1 MRSNCS
7 AVNRALRLP
16 VVAAVALALGCK
28 SLPPDPDGRPQGAR
42 PIQLGVEQHDSMN
55 CDQGDCADWYSFE
68 LEAKTPLTLQ
78 LDPDAGATW
87 DAGVQ
92 VEILLYDSVGTVI
105 ATEKTEGRP
114 SLTVKSDLAPGS
126 YYIAVGSATGGNG
139 VPYTLVARAEA
150 PKKSSSSGNSAS
162 KKPGSR
168 FETKRGSVLEI
179 SDNGHAVLLDIGKSQ
194 GIRVGLKGRLLSGGA
209 AAGSLEIVEVY
220 PEGSLARLSGGAKA
234 QANSTAEIDVPLAP
248 PAR

>member
-1 MRSNCS
+1 MTSNCS
-7 AVNRALRLP
+7 AVNRALRLL
-16 VVAAVALALGCK
+16 VVAAVAVALGCK

-42 PIQLGVEQHDSMN
+42 PIQLGVEQHDSMK
-55 CDQGDCADWYSFE
+55 CDEGDCADWYSFQ
-68 LEAKTPLTLQ
+68 LDTKTPVAIQ
-78 LDPDAGATW
+78 VDPDTGPAW
-87 DAGVQ
+87 D
-92 VEILLYDSVGTVI
+92 VEVEVVLYDAVGTVI

-114 SLTVKSDLAPGS
+114 SLAVKSDLAPGS
-126 YYIAVGSATGGNG
+126 YYIAVGSATGGNV

-150 PKKSSSSGNSAS
+150 PKRASPSGSSAG
-162 KKPGSR
+162 KKPASR

-220 PEGSLARLSGGAKA
+220 PEGSLARLSGGATA